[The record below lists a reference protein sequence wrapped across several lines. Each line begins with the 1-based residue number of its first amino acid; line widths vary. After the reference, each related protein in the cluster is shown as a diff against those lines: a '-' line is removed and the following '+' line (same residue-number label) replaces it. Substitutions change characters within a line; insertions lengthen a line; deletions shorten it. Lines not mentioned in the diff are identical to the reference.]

1 MVEMKQYNRFQH
13 FQIQPMKCPV
23 QNNVIWTCLLL
34 CLRTYTK
41 INFVPVVCVLLQ
53 FIFLHSFWFLKKKT
67 MHTLSQ
73 ELYISEFELSFQ
85 VIGILKWHDWK
96 FKQLFF
102 SVLCH
107 QIKASACKL
116 TKAKTKDHGANK
128 SFPWMEKS
136 KIFWTKSSGY
146 TFIFVSS

>member
-1 MVEMKQYNRFQH
+1 MPSSKQCNLDVFVAMLTH
-13 FQIQPMKCPV
+13 LHKNKFCSC
-23 QNNVIWTCLLL
+23 CLCASKVYIFTQLL
-34 CLRTYTK
+34 EK
-41 INFVPVVCVLLQ
+41 K
-53 FIFLHSFWFLKKKT
+53 KKKT
-67 MHTLSQ
+67 KHTLSQ